1 MKACVDIGGTK
12 VAVSL
17 AYAATEGARALPT
30 DALRHRRVEAT
41 ATTGTPDAV
50 ALQILRM
57 LGQACDDA
65 GARLTDIEAVGV
77 SSCGPFVLKAGMN
90 PDQRPE
96 CAVTK
101 VSTIHWRITRL
112 FEPTGNAR
120 NWALA
125 GYGHT
130 ITNHRRWHRTASRP
144 CAIQSLLL
152 DPMTGRGLPHSLP

>member
-77 SSCGPFVLKAGMN
+77 SSCGPFVLKAGMIELAAPN
-90 PDQRPE
+90 I
-96 CAVTK
+96 C
-101 VSTIHWRITRL
+101 
-112 FEPTGNAR
+112 GG
-120 NWALA
+120 LA
-125 GYGHT
+125 GP
-130 ITNHRRWHRTASRP
+130 A
-144 CAIQSLLL
+144 
-152 DPMTGRGLPHSLP
+152 RGLPNDWTSAALEAHCGRSSPMCGSKTMALPRCRPNAAGVRCRGSIIAPT